1 VEHRV
6 AGPAHL
12 VLDQTA
18 AGRTT
23 ELPELHRVVDEALR
37 IADQRVGGLD
47 GPVEAA
53 AVQLVVLVHRT
64 ERLAAA

>member
-1 VEHRV
+1 MPSANLIFNH
-6 AGPAHL
+6 PA
-12 VLDQTA
+12 A
-18 AGRTT
+18 PRTT